1 MKNILKTICLL
12 LISYTATSQPEDV
25 FQMTLKQPSAAA
37 PNILRATIR
46 PVVSRAGSINS
57 FQFAV
62 SIPSTISPQPTVSI
76 TSLVTGLLFVPIPL
90 VSTETFG
97 GNTYTNYTFIGDGA
111 GLNTSYV
118 QNTEYDIAEIAF
130 AGGPLA
136 PPATVRASSY
146 PDGGTN
152 GQSYFYMA
160 LGGTQ
165 TVNRSNQ
172 YYGTGATNTTF
183 ETGYSF
189 VPLGNVT
196 LPTKFSHFLA
206 VKKDDNAELTW
217 TVETEENNAYFDVQR
232 SLDGR
237 LFTDAIRVQAYRNGR
252 TSNTY
257 STPDLNISRLGSKVI
272 YYRIKQVET
281 SGEIVYSEVRQISLT
296 TKNFTIGLYPN
307 PVVNSTKLVVDAP
320 EAGKAYIIVR
330 DALGKAVQQISMD
343 FVKGINQKDLNA
355 TMLPAGEYNV
365 TVMGEKFNQTIK
377 MTKTN

>member
-1 MKNILKTICLL
+1 M
-12 LISYTATSQPEDV
+12 
-25 FQMTLKQPSAAA
+25 
-37 PNILRATIR
+37 
-46 PVVSRAGSINS
+46 
-57 FQFAV
+57 
-62 SIPSTISPQPTVSI
+62 SI